1 MKRLQQLDDFSQ
13 CHAVRHRHIAEI
25 SAGNRCQAVIIAAV
39 RPAGQRCQQL
49 RDEIVNVDQ
58 LQFRRGVVDRDWQ
71 IVCNVVTERR
81 HGGIVIRSAPL
92 AEHVGEAVN
101 QRLRTGL
108 GGIGPQQLFA
118 GKLCLAVFAAR
129 IAPDERGLGGTG
141 QHYGAAVARTL
152 QGSKQ
157 RLQRAG
163 IAGEVFLRRFWAVYP
178 C

>member
-1 MKRLQQLDDFSQ
+1 MQQLDDLAQ
-13 CHAVRHRHIAEI
+13 RYAVRHWYIAEI
-25 SAGNRCQAVIIAAV
+25 SAGHRRQAVIIAAV

-49 RDEIVNVDQ
+49 RDKVVNVDQ
-58 LQFRRGVVDRDWQ
+58 LQLRRGVVDRNRQ
-71 IVCNVVTERR
+71 VVRNIVAERR

-129 IAPDERGLGGTG
+129 IAPDERCLRGTG
-141 QHYGAAVARTL
+141 QHHGAAVARVL
-152 QGSKQ
+152 QCGKQ
-157 RLQRAG
+157 YFQRAG